1 MDDVTEGFISVNG
14 GNVWYRITGNGRGT
28 PLLLLHGGPGG
39 KSSDRDPLRSL
50 GQERPII
57 QYDQLGCGN
66 SGHPRNTELW
76 TVERYVEEL
85 EQVRKALELEEVHIL
100 GHSWGTMLLA
110 AFLSKQPKGVKS
122 VIFSGPALQAR
133 RWERDQR
140 NHLKKM
146 PLELQAA
153 IEKNE
158 LQKTTDSPE
167 YQAAMYGFYHRH
179 LCRLDPWPPE
189 VSEELENMNQQI
201 YNFMWGASEFTVTG
215 TLQDYDAAEWLR
227 ELKMPALF
235 TCGRYDEATPEAT
248 AYYASLVRDS
258 QFHVFE
264 NSSHMPSVEEPE
276 AYTKKIQKFLN
287 YEKT

>member
-1 MDDVTEGFISVNG
+1 MNDVTEGFISING

-146 PLELQAA
+146 PSEMQAA
-153 IEKNE
+153 IEENE
-158 LQKTTDSPE
+158 RQKTTDSPE
-167 YQAAMYGFYHRH
+167 YQTAMYGFYHRH
-179 LCRLDPWPPE
+179 LCRLDPC
-189 VSEELENMNQQI
+189 
-201 YNFMWGASEFTVTG
+201 
-215 TLQDYDAAEWLR
+215 R
-227 ELKMPALF
+227 K
-235 TCGRYDEATPEAT
+235 
-248 AYYASLVRDS
+248 
-258 QFHVFE
+258 
-264 NSSHMPSVEEPE
+264 
-276 AYTKKIQKFLN
+276 
-287 YEKT
+287 